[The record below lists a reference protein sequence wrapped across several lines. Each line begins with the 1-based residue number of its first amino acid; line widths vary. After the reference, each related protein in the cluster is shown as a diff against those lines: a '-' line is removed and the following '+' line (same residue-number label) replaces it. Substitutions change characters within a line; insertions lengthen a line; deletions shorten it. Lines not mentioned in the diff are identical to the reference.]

1 MTPVRM
7 EWESR
12 LGRRLRVRD
21 LYILTTVVRHGSM
34 AKAARELA
42 MSQPA
47 VSGAIANL
55 EHILGVT
62 LLDRS
67 PRGVEPTIF
76 TDALLR
82 RSNVIFDELKQS
94 VRDVE
99 FLADPTAGQLAIGSA
114 ESIAGAVLPRIVEL
128 FHQKY
133 PRVVLSV
140 EGVPSPSISSPG
152 LRQRRYELI
161 LSRWHPV
168 EVPVDDLA
176 MEMLFEEPFVVAA
189 SPDSRW
195 ARRRKISLSELV
207 DEPWI
212 LPPRGTWNYEVVARE
227 FRAGNFGEPKVAMT
241 TFISHLNT
249 HLVRNGPYLTVH
261 PQSWALYNKLAVLS
275 VDVPR
280 VPIPVAIVTLKDRSL
295 SPMAERFAECA
306 REATAILQK
315 PRWPKPASVPMST

>member
-195 ARRRKISLSELV
+195 ARRRKISLLEFV
-207 DEPWI
+207 DQPWI

-227 FRAGNFGEPKVAMT
+227 FRARDFGEPKVAMT
-241 TFISHLNT
+241 TFVSHLNA

-261 PQSWALYNKLAVLS
+261 PHSWALYNKLAVLS

-295 SPMAERFAECA
+295 SPIAERFAECA
-306 REATAILQK
+306 REATAMLKRPRGQK
-315 PRWPKPASVPMST
+315 SCSASTST

>member
-1 MTPVRM
+1 MAPVRM

-34 AKAARELA
+34 AKAARELE

-47 VSGAIANL
+47 VSEAIANL
-55 EHILGVT
+55 EHILRVT

-67 PRGVEPTIF
+67 PRGVEPTIY
-76 TDALLR
+76 TEALLR
-82 RSNVIFDELKQS
+82 RTNVIFDELKQS

-99 FLADPTAGQLAIGSA
+99 FLADPTAGELAIGSA
-114 ESIAGAVLPRIVEL
+114 ESIAGAVLPRVVEQ

-133 PRVVLSV
+133 PRVALRV
-140 EGVPSPSISSPG
+140 EGVPSPSITYPG
-152 LRQRRYELI
+152 LRQRRFELM

-176 MEMLFEEPFVVAA
+176 VDVLFEEPFVVTA

-195 ARRRKISLSELV
+195 AHRRKISLSELV

-212 LPPRGTWNYEVVARE
+212 LPRPGTWNYDVVARE
-227 FRAGNFGEPKVAMT
+227 FRARDLGEPKVAMT
-241 TFISHLNT
+241 TFIGQLNA

-261 PQSWALYNKLAVLS
+261 PYSWALYNRLAVLS
-275 VDVPR
+275 VDIPR
-280 VPIPVAIVTLKDRSL
+280 VSIPVAIITLKDRSL
-295 SPMAERFAECA
+295 SPIAQRFAECA
-306 REATAILQK
+306 REATAILKMRRGQK
-315 PRWPKPASVPMST
+315 PNSASTSR